1 MIAAVTTTLDEAD
14 IIEATA
20 TCLLNGGVDLILAAD
35 SSTDGT
41 GDILKRLGAEVTRVD
56 ESVHRQPYW
65 MNRLAREAH
74 DRGAEWIVPWDADEF
89 WLGLDHLK
97 GLTENVAVATL
108 WHHLDFDRKVI
119 PAESLPKVAYRWQ
132 PGAVIA
138 NGNHDVSI
146 AGSRANVLEIRHL
159 QYRGFDHF
167 ARKVSER
174 VRTLDPVARER
185 GDGAHHTR
193 LDGATDGQLRAA
205 WTELEIRDS
214 VYDPIPC
221 SR

>member
-41 GDILKRLGAEVTRVD
+41 PEILERLGAEVTRID
-56 ESVHRQPYW
+56 EPLHRQPHW

-74 DRGAEWIVPWDADEF
+74 SRGADWIVPWDADEF
-89 WLGLDHLK
+89 WFGLDRLDR
-97 GLTENVAVATL
+97 LTENVAIATL
-108 WHHLDFDRKVI
+108 WHHIDFDRKVI

-146 AGSRANVLEIRHL
+146 DGPRVSVLEIRHL
-159 QYRGFDHF
+159 QYRSFDHF
-167 ARKVSER
+167 GRKVSER
-174 VRTLDPVARER
+174 VRTLDPVARKR

-193 LDGATDGQLRAA
+193 LDGATDDQLRAA
-205 WTELEIRDS
+205 WGELEARDS